1 MRIARRQMNTCPA
14 PETATDPMHFSR
26 DAAAA
31 LSERAQNLV
40 TLTGEHGWDEFLARR
55 TAAMNV
61 H

>member
-1 MRIARRQMNTCPA
+1 MNTCPA